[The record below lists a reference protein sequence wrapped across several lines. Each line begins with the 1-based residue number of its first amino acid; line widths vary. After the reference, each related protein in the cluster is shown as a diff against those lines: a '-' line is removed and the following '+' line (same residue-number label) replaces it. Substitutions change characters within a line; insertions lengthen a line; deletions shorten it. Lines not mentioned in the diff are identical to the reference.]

1 MKVNLLYYN
10 FVGNTYTSGVCVVRY
25 GSHGYTHVTL
35 EDRPPSDTTAV
46 GLTGLTR
53 DSGSG
58 NPTQSV
64 TFEMTK

>member
-10 FVGNTYTSGVCVVRY
+10 FVGNTYDSGVCVVRY
-25 GSHGYTHVTL
+25 GSHGYTHDAVRPSPERHDSGRTTRLTL
-35 EDRPPSDTTAV
+35 
-46 GLTGLTR
+46 

-64 TFEMTK
+64 TFEIAK